1 MRTFDI
7 FDTLIA
13 RRCID
18 PALVFEIVERKVG
31 RPGFARARRQAE
43 KVVSERDYT
52 LDDIYAELANQ
63 YSDGERCSCEHD
75 CCGCIR
81 HRILSL
87 KPLKRGEVY
96 LKLQSARNV

>member
-1 MRTFDI
+1 MHKLTPVIRPLKSRFIYQSTDGSY
-7 FDTLIA
+7 DVEA
-13 RRCID
+13 
-18 PALVFEIVERKVG
+18 IVLKVRKS
-31 RPGFARARRQAE
+31 A
-43 KVVSERDYT
+43 S

-87 KPLKRGEVY
+87 KPIKRGEVY